1 MSLTALALLLLALLT
16 PWVLGYALLKPFL
29 KQRYGYHALAL
40 GGGYLL
46 GWLLLAV
53 VLYGYHLWQR
63 PFAVLEI
70 LIAAWCAILPLLWL
84 KAKPCTIEELRLE
97 KAPGNMAYLLSLLL
111 LLLLLYRWGL
121 TLLDLWFKPLLPTDA
136 GLAVSTLAK
145 HFYLQGTMPLHIT
158 MQTSAVEPSSL
169 LALIQTYAAL
179 AWGRW
184 DESVIHLPWLGV
196 SIAMVF
202 TVFGGLRYLGAKLLP
217 AMLCACAAVSFPL
230 SDASGNLGGSTQVWI
245 ALALLVAV
253 MLWVI
258 ALTYHEWRLLLPLV
272 VVMLVLCLSKSAILI
287 AAGVLLLVLLWRL
300 AGGFL
305 TTVLLVLLIFI
316 GVVNGDYL
324 SALLQSLLG
333 AVPPGEVLLLN
344 ADTRFGDYPIVGWL
358 WQQTI
363 NTDNWHCLITAGAG
377 SLLLL
382 LLSTQRTQA
391 RGMTLL
397 IVAAVAALLMLLLIN
412 VFSTA
417 TAVALATHANHL
429 MLMIAPL
436 VVLIAL
442 CVYHVLSKDDETL
455 PLI

>member
-1 MSLTALALLLLALLT
+1 M
-16 PWVLGYALLKPFL
+16 
-29 KQRYGYHALAL
+29 
-40 GGGYLL
+40 
-46 GWLLLAV
+46 
-53 VLYGYHLWQR
+53 
-63 PFAVLEI
+63 
-70 LIAAWCAILPLLWL
+70 
-84 KAKPCTIEELRLE
+84 
-97 KAPGNMAYLLSLLL
+97 
-111 LLLLLYRWGL
+111 LLLLYRWGV
-121 TLLDLWFKPLLPTDA
+121 TLVDLWFKPLLPTDA
-136 GLAVSTLAK
+136 GLAISIVAK
-145 HFYLQGTMPLHIT
+145 HFYLQGTMPLNLT
-158 MQTSAVEPSSL
+158 LQADAVEPSSL
-169 LALIQTYAAL
+169 LALIQTYVVL

-202 TVFGGLRYLGAKLLP
+202 AVFGGLRYLGAKLLP

-230 SDASGNLGGSTQVWI
+230 SDAAGNLGGSTQVWI
-245 ALALLVAV
+245 ALALLLAV

-258 ALTYHEWRLLLPLV
+258 ALTYYEWRLLLPLIA
-272 VVMLVLCLSKSAILI
+272 VMLVLYLSKSAILI

-305 TTVLLVLLIFI
+305 TTVLFGLLVFI

-324 SALLQSLLG
+324 TDLLQRLLG
-333 AVPPGEVLLLN
+333 AAPPDEALLLT
-344 ADTRFGDYPIVGWL
+344 ADTRFSDYPIVSWL

-363 NTDNWHCLITAGAG
+363 NTDHWHGLITAGAG

-382 LLSTQRTQA
+382 LISTQRTQA

-417 TAVALATHANHL
+417 TALALGANANHL
-429 MLMIAPL
+429 MLTIAPL
-436 VVLIAL
+436 VTLISL
-442 CVYHVLSKDDETL
+442 CVYHLLSKDEETL